1 MPVHRMMAL
10 RRHFWTKIG
19 GLALMALAFSGAE
32 ARAQIINQN
41 DYIPLPPGTNIAL
54 GYYQFSQYGDVNI
67 IGKGTESKSNLVA
80 NIMVSRYVHYFKLG
94 HFTAAVQALLPFGA
108 QSNANV
114 GGEPLQPTFGAGD
127 LSLGAA
133 FWPLN
138 DPVHHRYLAIGGY
151 IIPPAG
157 SYEPDQVLSMGDHR
171 WSTVAQIGSNW
182 GIGQRFSLDA
192 VADATF
198 YGDNGD
204 FYGYGAFP
212 VATTLHQQNSY
223 RVQFFLNYIV
233 NRAATVSVGFL
244 GQSGGVQSYDGFAL
258 PGVGVQVPGGLTG
271 MKTEQN
277 MLRVDGSMF
286 LAPTWQVLGEVN
298 HDFNAVGGFKD
309 EIGFELR
316 VLKIF

>member
-1 MPVHRMMAL
+1 MPVPRMMAL

-127 LSLGAA
+127 LSLGAEFGRSTTRFITA
-133 FWPLN
+133 TLPLA
-138 DPVHHRYLAIGGY
+138 DISFRQREATSPTRSSAWETIVGAQLPRSAVTGASASASPSMRWRMPRSMAI
-151 IIPPAG
+151 
-157 SYEPDQVLSMGDHR
+157 MGIFTDR
-171 WSTVAQIGSNW
+171 
-182 GIGQRFSLDA
+182 RL
-192 VADATF
+192 
-198 YGDNGD
+198 
-204 FYGYGAFP
+204 
-212 VATTLHQQNSY
+212 
-223 RVQFFLNYIV
+223 
-233 NRAATVSVGFL
+233 
-244 GQSGGVQSYDGFAL
+244 SGGDDA
-258 PGVGVQVPGGLTG
+258 
-271 MKTEQN
+271 
-277 MLRVDGSMF
+277 
-286 LAPTWQVLGEVN
+286 APTEFLPR
-298 HDFNAVGGFKD
+298 A
-309 EIGFELR
+309 ILPELHC
-316 VLKIF
+316 